1 MWHPARVVVVLLLGA
16 ALAGAQAPV
25 AAPSLDLFFRAAHLD
40 ERQARPALEQLARA
54 WRDTYT
60 PLVIDL
66 ARLMRPAPRR
76 VESDGLPGLADDDPT
91 GAAGA
96 ERPMPGADIPPVVRR
111 ESLVRQRLLRFL
123 EQQTNQRFGD
133 DLHAWREWMW
143 KRPDDPH
150 PEYAAFKGLLYA
162 QIDPLMQRFFPRG
175 APAVIR
181 LDEVDWGGVKVNGIP
196 PLYHPR
202 HLRASEASYLRDNH
216 IIFGVV
222 VNGEARAYPKRI
234 LAWHEM
240 ALDRIGGVE
249 MTIVYC
255 TLCGT
260 VIPYESV
267 AGGRL
272 HRFGTSGLLYRS
284 NKLMFDEATMSL
296 WSTIDGQPVVGS
308 LVGLGMQL
316 TAHAAV
322 TTTWG
327 EWRTAH
333 PDTLVLSLET
343 GHTRDYREGAA
354 YRDYFSNDDLYFRV
368 SNVDRRLKNKA
379 EVLVF
384 TVAGADRA
392 RQPVAIAADFLKR
405 NRVYELRHAGQRY
418 VIVTSA
424 QGANRVYDAGA
435 AAARFTRLASASQ
448 VLDDA
453 GGRWR
458 VTEESLSSDDGPAR
472 LPRVAAQ
479 RAFWFGWYAQYP
491 ETLLVK

>member
-1 MWHPARVVVVLLLGA
+1 MRLLLLVA
-16 ALAGAQAPV
+16 ALVAQQ
-25 AAPSLDLFFRAAHLD
+25 AAAVPPLDLFFGAAQQD
-40 ERQARPALEQLARA
+40 DRQSRPALEQLATQ
-54 WRDTYT
+54 WRDSYT
-60 PLVIDL
+60 PLIIDL

-91 GAAGA
+91 APPGA
-96 ERPMPGADIPPVVRR
+96 ERPNPAADIPAFVRR
-111 ESLVRQRLLRFL
+111 ESVVRQRLLRFL
-123 EQQTNQRFGD
+123 EQQTKQRFGE
-133 DLHAWREWMW
+133 DLNAWREWMW
-143 KRPDDPH
+143 KLPDDPH
-150 PEYAAFKGLLYA
+150 PEYAAFKGALYA
-162 QIDPLMQRFFPRG
+162 QIDPLMQRFFPPG
-175 APAVIR
+175 ATTTIR

-196 PLYHPR
+196 PLYHPKHTSAR
-202 HLRASEASYLRDNH
+202 EATYLRDNH
-216 IIFGVV
+216 IVFGVV

-284 NKLMFDEATMSL
+284 NKLMFDEGTMSL
-296 WSTIDGQPVVGS
+296 WSTLDGQPVVGS
-308 LVGLGMQL
+308 LVGSGLQL
-316 TAHAAV
+316 TAHASV

-327 EWRTAH
+327 EWRAQH
-333 PDTLVLSLET
+333 PDTLVLSLDT
-343 GHTRDYREGAA
+343 GYERDYREGAA
-354 YRDYFSNDDLYFRV
+354 YRDYFSTDDLYFRV

-384 TVAGADRA
+384 TITGADQE

-405 NRVYELRHAGQRY
+405 NRVYELTHAGRRY
-418 VIVTSA
+418 VIVTSP
-424 QGANRVYDAGA
+424 QGANRVYDAA
-435 AAARFTRLASASQ
+435 TVAARFTRAAPGDQ
-448 VLDDA
+448 VLDDT

-458 VTEESLSSDDGPAR
+458 VTEEALSSEAGAA

-491 ETLLVK
+491 NTVLVK